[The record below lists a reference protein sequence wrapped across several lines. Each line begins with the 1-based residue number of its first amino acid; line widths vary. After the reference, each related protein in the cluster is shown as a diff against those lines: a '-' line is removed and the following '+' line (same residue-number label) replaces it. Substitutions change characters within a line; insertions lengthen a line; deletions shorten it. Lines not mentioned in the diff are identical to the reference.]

1 MTSEEIDEEKSRRSE
16 EGRVLVG
23 LGLIAVAVAYR
34 AELPQSF
41 PFPLPY
47 PTPHLQV
54 FTIPVFDSSVL
65 FFSIYAACMGFY
77 FSADASWLSHLTRKL
92 FQRTG
97 HAFLV
102 GYAFMLFW
110 YLASS

>member
-1 MTSEEIDEEKSRRSE
+1 MNSEEEKSRRSE

-34 AELPQSF
+34 ADLPKSF

-65 FFSIYAACMGFY
+65 FFSIYAACMGLY
-77 FSADASWLSHLTRKL
+77 FSEDVSGLT
-92 FQRTG
+92 F
-97 HAFLV
+97 
-102 GYAFMLFW
+102 LFW
-110 YLASS
+110 GGRG